1 VVAWISWRLMAGVAV
16 LAVPMMPGR
25 DRPEPVM
32 DEPVEAAAAVDDD
45 TRKAA
50 GRFTGSYKFAGG
62 DAERAARDAAIE
74 AVVEDMNMLA
84 QPIARSKLQEGN
96 KIAERLDITLDGD
109 AVSVAFDGRP
119 FVASLDGSKKRVV
132 GITGDELDY
141 HVEVGA
147 SKLRQ
152 VFKGDKGGR
161 SNAMRRSG
169 KKIAIDVKV
178 TSSKLPKPLQ
188 YRLTYAPH

>member
-1 VVAWISWRLMAGVAV
+1 MVAWISWRVMAGMAV

-25 DRPEPVM
+25 DRPEPTMV
-32 DEPVEAAAAVDDD
+32 EPAAEAAAVDDG
-45 TRKAA
+45 TRKTAQ
-50 GRFTGSYKFAGG
+50 RFTGSFAYAGG
-62 DAERAARDAAIE
+62 AEERAARDAAIE
-74 AVVEDMNMLA
+74 SVVEDMNMLA

-109 AVSVAFDGRP
+109 EISVAFDGRP
-119 FVASLDGSKKRVV
+119 FVAGLDGSKKRVV

-141 HVEVGA
+141 HVEVGS

-169 KKIAIDVKV
+169 NKIAIDVKV

-188 YRLTYAPH
+188 YRLTYAPR